1 MQISRVFCLC
11 KKYRTACYHSEQF
24 GKRSGIMIER
34 YTYPEMGRIW
44 TDENEFQTM
53 LDIEIAACE
62 AMAKL
67 GQIPAEAVPVI
78 KEKAKFS
85 VERIREIE
93 KETRHDILAF
103 LTAVAENVGEPAK
116 YIHMGLTSSDVKDT
130 ALGVMMKQAA
140 DIIIDDLV
148 ALRDI
153 LKRRAAEH
161 KYTVMIGRTHGIHAE
176 PLTLGLKFA
185 LWMDETER
193 NLERVKRARDTV
205 AIGKISGAVGTYAN
219 IDPYIET
226 YVCQQMGIKAAKLA
240 TQVIQRDRHAE
251 FVTALAIV
259 AGSLDKFATEIR
271 NLQRTDIREAEEY
284 FHPGQKGSSA
294 MPHKRNPITCER
306 VTGLARVVRG
316 HAVSALEDMPLWHER
331 DISHSS
337 VERVIL
343 PDSTILVD
351 YMLRILTD
359 VVDRLLV
366 YPEAM
371 KANIEKTGGLIFSQR
386 VLLKLVDKG
395 AVREDAYRWVQRN
408 AMARWLEGA
417 DFKANVIADPDIK
430 QYLSASDIEEC
441 FEYSY
446 YLRHVDTIMARFGL

>member
-1 MQISRVFCLC
+1 
-11 KKYRTACYHSEQF
+11 
-24 GKRSGIMIER
+24 MIDR

-53 LDIEIAACE
+53 LDIEICACE
-62 AMAKL
+62 IMAEL
-67 GQIPAEAVPVI
+67 GEIPAEAVPVI
-78 KEKAKFS
+78 KAKAKFT
-85 VERIREIE
+85 VPRIREIE

-103 LTAVAENVGEPAK
+103 LTAVAENVGDESK
-116 YIHMGLTSSDVKDT
+116 YIHLGLTSSDVKDT

-140 DIIIDDLV
+140 GILLEDLEKFHAV
-148 ALRDI
+148 

-161 KYTVMIGRTHGIHAE
+161 KHTVMIGRTHGIHAE

-193 NLERVKRARDTV
+193 NIERLKRAREIV
-205 AIGKISGAVGTYAN
+205 AVGKLSGAVGTYSN
-219 IDPYIET
+219 IDPRVEA
-226 YVCQQMGIKAAKLA
+226 YVCEKMGLKAARLA

-251 FVTALAIV
+251 FLTTLAII
-259 AGSLDKFATEIR
+259 GSFLDKVATEIR

-306 VTGLARVVRG
+306 VAGLARVLRG
-316 HAVSALEDMPLWHER
+316 NALASMEDVALWHER
-331 DISHSS
+331 DITHSS

-343 PDSTILVD
+343 PDSTILLD
-351 YMLRILTD
+351 YMLRIFTNIID
-359 VVDRLLV
+359 KLLV
-366 YPEAM
+366 YPDAM

-386 VLLKLVDKG
+386 VMLALVDKG
-395 AVREDAYRWVQRN
+395 VLREDAYRWVQRN

-417 DFKANVIADPDIK
+417 DFKTNVKKDPDIV
-430 QYLSASDIEEC
+430 QYLSPAEIDEC
-441 FEYSY
+441 FDTAYP
-446 YLRHVDTIMARFGL
+446 LRNIDTIMARFGL

>member
-1 MQISRVFCLC
+1 
-11 KKYRTACYHSEQF
+11 
-24 GKRSGIMIER
+24 MIER

-53 LDIEIAACE
+53 LDIEICACE
-62 AMAKL
+62 IMAEL
-67 GQIPAEAVPVI
+67 GEIPAEAVPVI
-78 KEKAKFS
+78 KAKAKFT
-85 VERIREIE
+85 VPRIREIE

-103 LTAVAENVGEPAK
+103 LTAVAENVGDESK
-116 YIHMGLTSSDVKDT
+116 YIHLGLTSSDVKDT

-140 DIIIDDLV
+140 GILLDDLEKFHAV
-148 ALRDI
+148 

-161 KYTVMIGRTHGIHAE
+161 KHTVMIGRTHGIHAE

-193 NLERVKRARDTV
+193 NIERLKRARDIV
-205 AIGKISGAVGTYAN
+205 AVGKLSGAVGTYSN
-219 IDPYIET
+219 IYPRVEA
-226 YVCQQMGIKAAKLA
+226 YVCEKMGLKAARLA

-251 FVTALAIV
+251 FLTTLAII
-259 AGSLDKFATEIR
+259 GSSLDKFATEIR

-306 VTGLARVVRG
+306 VAGLARVLRG
-316 HAVSALEDMPLWHER
+316 NALASLEDVALWHER
-331 DISHSS
+331 DITHSS

-343 PDSTILVD
+343 PDSTILLD
-351 YMLRILTD
+351 YMLRIFTNIID
-359 VVDRLLV
+359 KLLV
-366 YPEAM
+366 YPDAM

-386 VLLKLVDKG
+386 VMLALVDKG
-395 AVREDAYRWVQRN
+395 VLREDAYRWVQRN

-417 DFKANVIADPDIK
+417 DFKTNVKKDPDIV
-430 QYLSASDIEEC
+430 QYLSPAEIDEC
-441 FEYSY
+441 FDTAYP
-446 YLRHVDTIMARFGL
+446 LRNIDTIMARFGL

>member
-1 MQISRVFCLC
+1 
-11 KKYRTACYHSEQF
+11 
-24 GKRSGIMIER
+24 MIER

-53 LDIEIAACE
+53 LDIEICACE
-62 AMAKL
+62 IMAEL
-67 GQIPAEAVPVI
+67 GEIPAEAVPVI
-78 KEKAKFS
+78 KAKAKFT
-85 VERIREIE
+85 VPRIREIE

-103 LTAVAENVGEPAK
+103 LTAVAENVGDESK
-116 YIHMGLTSSDVKDT
+116 YIHLGLTSSDVKDT

-140 DIIIDDLV
+140 GILLEDLEKFHAV
-148 ALRDI
+148 

-161 KYTVMIGRTHGIHAE
+161 KHTVMIGRTHGIHAE

-193 NLERVKRARDTV
+193 NIERLKRARDIV
-205 AIGKISGAVGTYAN
+205 AVGKLSGAVGTYSN
-219 IDPYIET
+219 IDPRVEA
-226 YVCQQMGIKAAKLA
+226 YVCEKMGLKAARLA

-251 FVTALAIV
+251 FLTTLAII
-259 AGSLDKFATEIR
+259 GSSLDKFATEIR

-306 VTGLARVVRG
+306 VAGLARVLRG
-316 HAVSALEDMPLWHER
+316 NALASLEDVALWHER
-331 DISHSS
+331 DITHSS

-343 PDSTILVD
+343 PDSTILLD
-351 YMLRILTD
+351 YMLRIFTNIID
-359 VVDRLLV
+359 KLLV
-366 YPEAM
+366 YPDAM

-386 VLLKLVDKG
+386 VMLALVDKG
-395 AVREDAYRWVQRN
+395 VLREDAYRWVQRN

-417 DFKANVIADPDIK
+417 DFKTNVKKDPDIV
-430 QYLSASDIEEC
+430 QYLSPAEIDEC
-441 FEYSY
+441 FDTAYP
-446 YLRHVDTIMARFGL
+446 LRNIDTIMARFGL